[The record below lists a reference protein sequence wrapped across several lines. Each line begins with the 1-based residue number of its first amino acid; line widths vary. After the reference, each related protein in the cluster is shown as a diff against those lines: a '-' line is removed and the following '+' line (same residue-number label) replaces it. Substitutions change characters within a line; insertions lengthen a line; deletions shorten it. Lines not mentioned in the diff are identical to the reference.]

1 MGKPIERTF
10 NPNKTILKFFP
21 YKGAPCLVSDSG
33 VEADANGLKIV
44 KAGTPFPANDATCLG
59 YLLEDVDVTNGAAP
73 GTYVFEGTLDP
84 DKLQASGVVISD
96 AAAAKTPRVTIFEK
110 VFGTGV
116 GTSTSTS
123 TSTSSRT

>member
-1 MGKPIERTF
+1 MGKPIERQY
-10 NPNKTILKFFP
+10 NANKTILKFFP
-21 YKGAPCLVSDSG
+21 FEGAACVVPQSG
-33 VEADANGLKIV
+33 VEADANGNKIV

-59 YLLEDVDVTNGAAP
+59 YLLSDVDVTQGDAP
-73 GTYVFEGTLDP
+73 GTYVYAGTLDP

-96 AAAAKTPRVTIFEK
+96 AAAAKTPRVTIYEK

-123 TSTSSRT
+123 TSTSTGT